1 MWIGRQTFQA
11 SQTETTTMHAL
22 LATLLPI
29 LLLANGAPDASVA
42 PVALA
47 YEWVAPLPAPTI
59 SLNITP
65 NQSMTVTGSGY
76 PPNST
81 VTITLK
87 NLNNNNSVT
96 VAKTTDGNGV
106 LQPGGNPVGSLTAS
120 AGDVIQAS
128 TPAPNEAT
136 TTATVPPTPRP
147 VNPETIGRVIRF
159 LISLLP

>member
-1 MWIGRQTFQA
+1 MK
-11 SQTETTTMHAL
+11 SL

-29 LLLANGAPDASVA
+29 LLLANGAPAASVA

-47 YEWVAPLPAPTI
+47 YERVAPLPAPTLA
-59 SLNITP
+59 LNITP
-65 NQSMTVTGSGY
+65 NQSMTVTGGGY
-76 PPNST
+76 PPNTT

-96 VAKTTDGNGV
+96 VTKTTDGNGA
-106 LQPGGNPVGSLTAS
+106 LQPGGNPVGTMTAS

-128 TPAPNEAT
+128 TPAPNEAS
-136 TTATVPPTPRP
+136 TTATVPQTPRP

-159 LISLLP
+159 LINLIV

>member
-1 MWIGRQTFQA
+1 MN
-11 SQTETTTMHAL
+11 AL
-22 LATLLPI
+22 LATLLP
-29 LLLANGAPDASVA
+29 LFLMADGGSPAAVATVA
-42 PVALA
+42 PVAPTC
-47 YEWVAPLPAPTI
+47 EMVAPLPAANL

-65 NQSMTVTGSGY
+65 NQSMTVTGGGY
-76 PPNST
+76 PPNTT

-96 VAKTTDGNGV
+96 VTKTTDANGA
-106 LQPGGNPVGSLTAS
+106 LQPGGNPVGTLTAS

-147 VNPETIGRVIRF
+147 VNTETIGRVIRF
-159 LISLLP
+159 LIDLL